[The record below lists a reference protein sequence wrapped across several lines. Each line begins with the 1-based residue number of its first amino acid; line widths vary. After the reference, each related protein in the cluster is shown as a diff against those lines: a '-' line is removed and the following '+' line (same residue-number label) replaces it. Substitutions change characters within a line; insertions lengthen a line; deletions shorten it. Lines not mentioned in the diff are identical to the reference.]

1 MTEGRVWGLLKVL
14 LAGETD
20 RRSGRE
26 ATQSLDCPH
35 LSDILCTEQKKG
47 SGIPSHSGSE
57 AIGSVCVCVFALIR
71 KSS

>member
-20 RRSGRE
+20 GRSGRE
-26 ATQSLDCPH
+26 AAQSFDCPH

-47 SGIPSHSGSE
+47 SGIPSASGCE
-57 AIGSVCVCVFALIR
+57 AVWSVCVYVCLP
-71 KSS
+71 